1 MKKFTS
7 KIHRIADRGSTSF
20 KLSFYYIGISHCRV
34 TLVAH
39 YKSKDI
45 NEPLNEGLHLIDI
58 CMEEGYRV
66 APLTKMELNGR
77 THEITYYM
85 EDDVDLS
92 IRGAM
97 EYFNGSHSLSYG
109 TFITPLIGNEL
120 HSESAISKIGFLEGN
135 IFMDMNSPVPLA
147 FLKGSK
153 YLLETYNVKTAN
165 KFLFRL
171 YYKQYL
177 SDLNQILADG
187 SIDDLDISFYDML
200 VDQYGLQPSTADN
213 LTSYNQPIHQTEVKK
228 FFSILNDMNIVPY
241 YFIRGD
247 EDFLDGEVMDKL
259 ITYLKGSVL
268 YSKKKE
274 GPEGSSNFL
283 MFMDA
288 IKRKEG
294 PLKKLLEEAT
304 DDQIRMFNSLPTS
317 MAEETLVEDEEVVI
331 TTLKDMRFGRIDY
344 IPWDL
349 FRTTE
354 DVVNEYIRKEQL
366 SDVCG
371 FSL

>member
-7 KIHRIADRGSTSF
+7 KIHRIADRGSTSH
-20 KLSFYYIGISHCRV
+20 KVSFYYVWVSYCRV
-34 TLVAH
+34 SLIIH
-39 YKSKDI
+39 YKGKDFG
-45 NEPLNEGLHLIDI
+45 EALNEGLYLVDL

-66 APLTKMELNGR
+66 APLTKIEFNYQ

-92 IRGAM
+92 ISGAM
-97 EYFNGSHSLSYG
+97 EYVNGPHSFSYG
-109 TFITPLIGNEL
+109 SFITPLVGNEL
-120 HSESAISKIGFLEGN
+120 HAESSITKIGFLEGN
-135 IFMDMNSPVPLA
+135 IFNNMNSLVPLA

-153 YLLETYNVKTAN
+153 YLLETYKVRISN

-200 VDQYGLQPSTADN
+200 VDQYGLQSSTADN
-213 LTSYNQPIHQTEVKK
+213 LMSYNQPVHQPEVKK

-241 YFIRGD
+241 YFIRDD
-247 EDFLDGEVMDKL
+247 EDFLDGEVMDRL

-268 YSKKKE
+268 YSRKLE
-274 GPEGSSNFL
+274 GPESFNLL

-304 DDQIRMFNSLPTS
+304 DDQIRMFNSLPRS
-317 MAEETLVEDEEVVI
+317 IAEGTLVEEEEVVI
-331 TTLKDMRFGRIDY
+331 TAMKDMRFERMDY
-344 IPWDL
+344 MPWDL
-349 FRTTE
+349 FRTTD
-354 DVVNEYIRKEQL
+354 DVVNEYIKKEQL
-366 SDVCG
+366 SDACG

>member
-7 KIHRIADRGSTSF
+7 KIHRIADRGTASF

-34 TLVAH
+34 TLVVH
-39 YKSKDI
+39 YKNKDI
-45 NEPLNEGLHLIDI
+45 KEPLNEGLYLVDI
-58 CMEEGYRV
+58 CMEEGFRV
-66 APLTKMELNGR
+66 APLTKMELHGR

-92 IRGAM
+92 ISGAM
-97 EYFNGSHSLSYG
+97 EYVNGPYSFSYG
-109 TFITPLIGNEL
+109 SFITPLVGKEL
-120 HSESAISKIGFLEGN
+120 HAESPISKIGFLEGN
-135 IFMDMNSPVPLA
+135 IFMDMTSPVPLA

-153 YLLETYNVKTAN
+153 YLLETYKVKTAN

-213 LTSYNQPIHQTEVKK
+213 LISYNNPVHQPAVKN
-228 FFSILNDMNIVPY
+228 FFELLVNIKRVPH
-241 YFIRGD
+241 YFIRED
-247 EDFLDGEVMDKL
+247 EDYLDGEVMDKL
-259 ITYLKGSVL
+259 VTYLRGSVL
-268 YSKKKE
+268 YTNKQE
-274 GPEGSSNFL
+274 GPESFHL
-283 MFMDA
+283 LLIMDT
-288 IKRKEG
+288 IKCIDPMRQI
-294 PLKKLLEEAT
+294 LEEAT

-317 MAEETLVEDEEVVI
+317 MAEGTLVEDEEAVK
-331 TTLKDMRFGRIDY
+331 TALKDMQFIRIDY

-366 SDVCG
+366 SDACG

>member
-7 KIHRIADRGSTSF
+7 KIHRIVDRGSTSF
-20 KLSFYYIGISHCRV
+20 KLSFYYIGISYYRV
-34 TLVAH
+34 TLVVH
-39 YKSKDI
+39 YKSKDVS
-45 NEPLNEGLHLIDI
+45 EPLIEALYLVDL

-177 SDLNQILADG
+177 LDLNQILADG

-200 VDQYGLQPSTADN
+200 VDQYGLQPSTANN
-213 LTSYNQPIHQTEVKK
+213 LTSYNNPIHQPAVKN
-228 FFSILNDMNIVPY
+228 FFELLVNIKRVPH
-241 YFIRGD
+241 YFIRED
-247 EDFLDGEVMDKL
+247 EDYLDGEVMDKL
-259 ITYLKGSVL
+259 VTYLKGSVL
-268 YSKKKE
+268 YTNKQE
-274 GPEGSSNFL
+274 GPESFHL
-283 MFMDA
+283 LLIIDT
-288 IKRKEG
+288 IKCIDPMRQI
-294 PLKKLLEEAT
+294 LEEAT

-317 MAEETLVEDEEVVI
+317 MAEGTLVEDEEVVK
-331 TTLKDMRFGRIDY
+331 TALKDMQFARIDY

-366 SDVCG
+366 SDACG
-371 FSL
+371 FSV